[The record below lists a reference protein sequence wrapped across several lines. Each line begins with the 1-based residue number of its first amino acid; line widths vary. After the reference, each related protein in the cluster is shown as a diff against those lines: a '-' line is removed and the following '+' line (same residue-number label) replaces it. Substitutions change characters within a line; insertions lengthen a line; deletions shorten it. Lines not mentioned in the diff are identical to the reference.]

1 MNAIGCPFMSYRPG
15 QSLLP
20 DDACRPNIIGRDDG
34 AVNGYADPGEI
45 GLGDVEVDLPSAVWT
60 CQYNLAPGSASHSCG
75 PRCAACG
82 PGTRPQAAHLAG
94 SVPRAVSSAG

>member
-1 MNAIGCPFMSYRPG
+1 VNAIGCPFMSYRPG

-60 CQYNLAPGSASHSCG
+60 CQYNLAPRLGQPFLRAQVRRLWARYATTG
-75 PRCAACG
+75 GA
-82 PGTRPQAAHLAG
+82 PGRLRP
-94 SVPRAVSSAG
+94 